1 MSKSLS
7 DIYTKASA
15 LNIDPMLLATDGD
28 PSLINYNYF
37 NVNFNPLEEPELL
50 RKAPSL
56 TGPKLKR
63 DDE

>member
-1 MSKSLS
+1 
-7 DIYTKASA
+7 

-37 NVNFNPLEEPELL
+37 NVNFNPLAEPELL